1 MKLLVTGGD
10 GYIGSN
16 FILHILAIFPKFE
29 IINLESGI
37 KNTVNW

>member
-10 GYIGSN
+10 GFIGSN
-16 FILHILAIFPKFE
+16 FILHILANFPKFE